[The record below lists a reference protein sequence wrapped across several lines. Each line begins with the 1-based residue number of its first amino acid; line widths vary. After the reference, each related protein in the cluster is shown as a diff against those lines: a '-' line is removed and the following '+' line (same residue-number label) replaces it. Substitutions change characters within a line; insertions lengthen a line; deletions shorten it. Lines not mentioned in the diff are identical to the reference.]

1 MDNTNYSINKRMCKL
16 FNTEEINIRQLVYTN
31 LIVILY
37 FFKNFL

>member
-1 MDNTNYSINKRMCKL
+1 MNMKWTIPIILLIKGCVKL

-37 FFKNFL
+37 F